1 MIEEHEPC
9 LHALDVEPRS
19 AGSGDV
25 VAFTFRL
32 RNHGSRS
39 ADAAVLRLMLPPG
52 LEPLGPVEVPLGNAA
67 PGEELRAMFR
77 ARVGTGLDDRTEL
90 AAQAQIV
97 LPDAVRP
104 TNRCWVHVHT
114 APRFDGQGSGTHVEC
129 VDAETVRVVAAATN
143 EGDGPARDTLLT
155 VRAPAGCVRL
165 DGDGPVLVQATRL
178 EPGETLTG
186 ELLARIAAPQSAL
199 RADECDVASRESGRR
214 ALPVR
219 AAVTLETQL
228 ADPEVRISPGRSRVD
243 VCAVIRNNGWVDAH
257 DVPVSIVLPATLRV
271 ADASISI
278 DEVRYPLRM
287 ARSAAFA
294 PVRVL
299 QVKSPITIRL
309 ARVPARGTTQIAF
322 TLACAPGSAPV
333 RIEIVAGERR
343 TAASVHAPAVCD
355 VRLRVVDAPRWVES
369 RGNGRL
375 AIEVFNAGDASH
387 DLSIALESA
396 DATADTIHVR
406 ARARTLQQVP
416 LALHV
421 APREGDRTE
430 CLSGEVVAREAAG
443 ECARLAVSL
452 ALRERAWL
460 ALDGA
465 PALADGRLTYT
476 VQNVGTTTARDLRAE
491 VGAWSTELEPI
502 PPGDRHS
509 IAVDETLANQGG
521 AIHMGE
527 RRVLIL
533 PAAGDGARVELD
545 ATLAAVPEV
554 AYGTT
559 LPVRLVLQAH
569 GAVEALDLQIDAD
582 AACPYVAGSTTIDG
596 RALAESAGAT
606 HLHRGLQLRRIAPGT
621 RIEIGWSQLPVVLPP
636 DAALSISGS
645 LCVDGER
652 RNLVPLRVLVRER
665 DPYAQGFATP
675 AYAVDAS
682 PVYAVDASPAI
693 AAAGVPE
700 ATAAP
705 PPSAEGDGIALALRP
720 DWHDATRRLL
730 QRTEEPGLLPHIL
743 ALRALFPDRELSGD
757 WALAAALDA
766 ARSALRDVF
775 DRLFVKARIPGF
787 PVAADDIEDSGLR
800 LALCALFE
808 ALAGAAPGAP
818 PAAEGVWGRIDRR
831 AAQSACSVLST
842 APYGAPAVLRTLAL
856 LIPTHSDDDEAAA
869 AVARYMGE
877 LDDTL
882 RACADQPLEAFDRAL
897 SSGRFATLDASRE
910 ALLGAVAARASRA
923 APR

>member
-19 AGSGDV
+19 ACSGDV

-32 RNHGSRS
+32 RNHGSRC
-39 ADAAVLRLMLPPG
+39 ADSAVLRLMLPPG

-90 AAQAQIV
+90 AAQALIV

-104 TNRCWVHVHT
+104 TNRCRVQVHT
-114 APRFDGQGSGTHVEC
+114 APRFDGQGSGTRVEC
-129 VDAETVRVVAAATN
+129 VDAETVRVVATATN

-165 DGDGPVLVQATRL
+165 DGDGPVLAQATRL

-186 ELLARIAAPQSAL
+186 ELLARIAVPQSAL
-199 RADECDVASRESGRR
+199 RADECDVASREAGRR

-219 AAVTLETQL
+219 AAVTLEAQL

-243 VCAVIRNNGWVDAH
+243 VCAVIRNDGWVDAH

-271 ADASISI
+271 ADASIRI
-278 DEVRYPLRM
+278 DELRYPLRM
-287 ARSAAFA
+287 TRSAPFA
-294 PVRVL
+294 PVRVI
-299 QVKSPITIRL
+299 QVKSPIAIRL

-322 TLACAPGSAPV
+322 TLACAPGSAPIG
-333 RIEIVAGERR
+333 IEIVAGERR
-343 TAASVHAPAVCD
+343 TAASVHAPAVRD

-396 DATADTIHVR
+396 DATADPVHVR

-421 APREGDRTE
+421 AP
-430 CLSGEVVAREAAG
+430 
-443 ECARLAVSL
+443 
-452 ALRERAWL
+452 
-460 ALDGA
+460 
-465 PALADGRLTYT
+465 ALADGRLIYT

-491 VGAWSTELEPI
+491 VGAWSSELEPI

-509 IAVDETLANQGG
+509 VAVDQTLANQVGV
-521 AIHMGE
+521 IRMGE
-527 RRVLIL
+527 RKVLIL
-533 PAAGDGARVELD
+533 PAPDDGARVELD

-554 AYGTT
+554 VYGAT
-559 LPVRLVLQAH
+559 LPVRLVLRAH
-569 GAVEALDLQIDAD
+569 AAIEALDLQVDAD

-606 HLHRGLQLRRIAPGT
+606 HLHRGLHLRRIAPGT
-621 RIEIGWSQLPVVLPP
+621 RIEIGWSQLPVVIPP
-636 DAALSISGS
+636 DAALAISGS

-652 RNLVPLRVLVRER
+652 RSLVPLRVLVRER

-682 PVYAVDASPAI
+682 PAD
-693 AAAGVPE
+693 AAAGIP
-700 ATAAP
+700 APPAAAP
-705 PPSAEGDGIALALRP
+705 PAAEGDGVAVALRP
-720 DWHDATRRLL
+720 DWHDATRR
-730 QRTEEPGLLPHIL
+730 GL
-743 ALRALFPDRELSGD
+743 
-757 WALAAALDA
+757 
-766 ARSALRDVF
+766 VQ
-775 DRLFVKARIPGF
+775 V
-787 PVAADDIEDSGLR
+787 
-800 LALCALFE
+800 
-808 ALAGAAPGAP
+808 
-818 PAAEGVWGRIDRR
+818 PA
-831 AAQSACSVLST
+831 
-842 APYGAPAVLRTLAL
+842 
-856 LIPTHSDDDEAAA
+856 
-869 AVARYMGE
+869 
-877 LDDTL
+877 
-882 RACADQPLEAFDRAL
+882 
-897 SSGRFATLDASRE
+897 
-910 ALLGAVAARASRA
+910 
-923 APR
+923 

>member
-19 AGSGDV
+19 ACSGDV

-32 RNHGSRS
+32 RNHGSRC
-39 ADAAVLRLMLPPG
+39 ADSAVLRLMLPPG

-90 AAQAQIV
+90 AAQALIV

-104 TNRCWVHVHT
+104 TNRCRVQVHT
-114 APRFDGQGSGTHVEC
+114 APRFDGQGSGARVEC
-129 VDAETVRVVAAATN
+129 VDAETVRVVATATN

-165 DGDGPVLVQATRL
+165 DGDGPVLAQATRL

-199 RADECDVASRESGRR
+199 RADECDVASREAGRR

-219 AAVTLETQL
+219 AAVTLEAQL

-243 VCAVIRNNGWVDAH
+243 VCAVIRNDGWVDAH

-271 ADASISI
+271 ADASIRI

-287 ARSAAFA
+287 TRSAPFA
-294 PVRVL
+294 PVRVI
-299 QVKSPITIRL
+299 QVKSPIAIRL

-322 TLACAPGSAPV
+322 TLACAPGSAPIG
-333 RIEIVAGERR
+333 IEIVAGERR
-343 TAASVHAPAVCD
+343 TAASVHAPAVRD

-396 DATADTIHVR
+396 DATADPVHVR

-421 APREGDRTE
+421 APREGDPKE
-430 CLSGEVVAREAAG
+430 SLSGEVVAREAAG

-460 ALDGA
+460 VLDGA
-465 PALADGRLTYT
+465 PALADGRLIYT

-491 VGAWSTELEPI
+491 VGAWSSELEPI

-509 IAVDETLANQGG
+509 VAVDQTLANQVGV
-521 AIHMGE
+521 IRMGE
-527 RRVLIL
+527 RKVLIL
-533 PAAGDGARVELD
+533 PAPDDGARVELD

-554 AYGTT
+554 VYGAT
-559 LPVRLVLQAH
+559 LPVRLVLRAH
-569 GAVEALDLQIDAD
+569 AAIEALDLQVDAD

-606 HLHRGLQLRRIAPGT
+606 HLHRGLHLRRIAPGT
-621 RIEIGWSQLPVVLPP
+621 RIEIGWSQLPVVIPP
-636 DAALSISGS
+636 DAALAISGS

-652 RNLVPLRVLVRER
+652 RSLVPLRVLVRER

-682 PVYAVDASPAI
+682 PAD
-693 AAAGVPE
+693 AAAGIP
-700 ATAAP
+700 APPAAAP
-705 PPSAEGDGIALALRP
+705 PAAEGDGVAVALRP

-743 ALRALFPDRELSGD
+743 ALRALFPDRELSGNC
-757 WALAAALDA
+757 ALAAALDA
-766 ARSALRDVF
+766 ARTALRDVF

-800 LALCALFE
+800 LALSALFE
-808 ALAGAAPGAP
+808 AFAGAAPSAP

-856 LIPTHSDDDEAAA
+856 LIPTHSDDDEVAA

-897 SSGRFATLDASRE
+897 SSGRYATLDASRE